1 MPQAFSIEFSLEI
14 KPFCLA
20 RAASGQGKCR
30 LQPFGVQLYPLF
42 VRATPPETNRWAS
55 EVAARL
61 RLLQSS
67 FADESPDMRER
78 TLIDELEQA
87 LKAVS
92 LGKRTEY
99 IEALSEQFPA
109 PEPATGSP
117 RAPAEAIDVP
127 KPPGDP
133 AALAEQLLNLLRTM
147 APEESAAIG
156 KQIQNSGLLPAAT
169 SAGALE
175 VPEELRKRM
184 EKLAPGKDLDIRRA
198 LRLLDILIE
207 VTGNLDQLVWQ
218 VWKNIS
224 AKSVIQREAGANADF
239 RKILAPY
246 LSGDS
251 EVSTEQ
257 IKQIVN
263 KTRKLVSGL
272 MAAMGTVGEI
282 TANKYLD
289 RLSPETIKKLAEADS
304 GVFESLEKGCW
315 RKYTGV
321 FDSLNRA
328 ALEREVLDAIKK
340 YTEKLVLGA
349 DVANT
354 LED

>member
-1 MPQAFSIEFSLEI
+1 
-14 KPFCLA
+14 
-20 RAASGQGKCR
+20 
-30 LQPFGVQLYPLF
+30 
-42 VRATPPETNRWAS
+42 
-55 EVAARL
+55 
-61 RLLQSS
+61 
-67 FADESPDMRER
+67 MRER
-78 TLIDELEQA
+78 ILIEELEQA

-99 IEALSEQFPA
+99 IEALSEEFPA
-109 PEPATGSP
+109 PGPATASAGAPVEGVDMP
-117 RAPAEAIDVP
+117 R
-127 KPPGDP
+127 PPDDP
-133 AALAEQLLNLLRTM
+133 AAAAEQLLNLLRTA
-147 APEESAAIG
+147 APEQSAAIR
-156 KQIQNSGLLPAAT
+156 KRVQDSGLFPAAT
-169 SAGALE
+169 SAGVAPE

-184 EKLAPGKDLDIRRA
+184 EKLAPGKALDLGRA
-198 LRLLDILIE
+198 LRLLDVLIE
-207 VTGNLDQLVWQ
+207 VTGSLDQLVWQ
-218 VWKNIS
+218 VWKNIA
-224 AKSVIQREAGANADF
+224 AKSVIQREAGAYADF

-282 TANKYLD
+282 NASKYLD

-304 GVFESLEKGCW
+304 GVFESLEKKCW

-340 YTEKLVLGA
+340 YTEKLVLGS
-349 DVANT
+349 DVANS